1 MSQKIE
7 SRRKKA
13 LENLRER
20 LKGYESKLLKL
31 KNSVPSKPTAEKDIK
46 FYEYKL
52 DLTKKEI
59 ENLQKKLGGTV

>member
-20 LKGYESKLLKL
+20 LKAYESKLLKL
-31 KNSVPSKPTAEKDIK
+31 KSSVPSKPTAEKDIK
-46 FYEYKL
+46 FYEYKA
-52 DLTKKEI
+52 DLTQREI
-59 ENLQKKLGGTV
+59 ENLQKKLGGVV